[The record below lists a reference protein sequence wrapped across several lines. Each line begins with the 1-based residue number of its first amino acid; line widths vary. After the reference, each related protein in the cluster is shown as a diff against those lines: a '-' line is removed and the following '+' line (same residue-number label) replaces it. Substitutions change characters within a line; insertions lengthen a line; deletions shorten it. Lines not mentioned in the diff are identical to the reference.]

1 MSSDADY
8 TETSKPES
16 QVSNM
21 GSLEGRSDQL
31 EAVIT
36 QQHQMIGQL
45 TTIVEK
51 LTEASV
57 RTEAPDEQ

>member
-1 MSSDADY
+1 
-8 TETSKPES
+8 
-16 QVSNM
+16 M